1 MVKLL
6 QYILLKLRGSQFMFK
21 SGVVK
26 SCQSWVLPMIW
37 LLTQGV
43 VLGQKQT
50 DPTVPPPGYNLV
62 IEGALL
68 QQWRV
73 EGDPEFRDFPP
84 GYQQRVFIF
93 TNTIH
98 PDGWSLRFTDSMVEG
113 SRISWVMKS
122 GVYYSLNDF
131 SWMTPDDGLN
141 RAEAVIHKT
150 DVPRGDIFN
159 SPVLIWAIYGS
170 GWEVWRPYQA
180 EGKVPLLIHGTS
192 PALANHGWKPPGRV
206 ELGADNSLGLTRYEA
221 RSDGYNRRWRDE
233 LHGALIPP
241 DVVERWREPFDRG
254 FTISTFSVDQSTN
267 AFGLRIPL
275 SATFADYDPPI
286 QGTNL
291 FEYARATL
299 NLKRVFLETATVVQ
313 EPEIKFLTI
322 IHDCRFTQPE
332 SSQSIYTV
340 SYMTNRWL
348 SLEEAQKTPGYQ
360 SSKNF
365 AQTAQRTLKLE
376 GTVDKEHLWGRRMVL
391 FSFILTSFSV
401 AVILIKKGHYAK
413 K

>member
-1 MVKLL
+1 M
-6 QYILLKLRGSQFMFK
+6 GSQFMFK
-21 SGVVK
+21 SGVMK
-26 SCQSWVLPMIW
+26 SCQLWVLPMIW
-37 LLTQGV
+37 MLTQGV

-62 IEGALL
+62 IEGTLL
-68 QQWRV
+68 HQWRR
-73 EGDPEFRDFPP
+73 EGGPEFRDFPP
-84 GYQQRVFIF
+84 GYRQRVFTF

-98 PDGWSLRFTDSMVEG
+98 PDGWSLRFDDSMVEG

-122 GVYYSLNDF
+122 GIHYSLDDF
-131 SWMTPDDGLN
+131 SSWAPDDERN
-141 RAEAVIHKT
+141 RAEAVIRKT

-241 DVVERWREPFDRG
+241 DVVERWREPFDKG
-254 FTISTFSVDQSTN
+254 FTISTFSVDRFTN

-299 NLKRVFLETATVVQ
+299 NLKRVFLETATVVK
-313 EPEIKFLTI
+313 EPEIKFLTM

-348 SLEEAQKTPGYQ
+348 SLEEAQKTSGYQ

-365 AQTAQRTLKLE
+365 AQAARRTLNLE
-376 GTVDKEHLWGRRMVL
+376 GTMEKEHFWGRKMVL
-391 FSFILTSFSV
+391 VSFIFTSISV
-401 AVILIKKGHYAK
+401 AVILIKKSHYAK